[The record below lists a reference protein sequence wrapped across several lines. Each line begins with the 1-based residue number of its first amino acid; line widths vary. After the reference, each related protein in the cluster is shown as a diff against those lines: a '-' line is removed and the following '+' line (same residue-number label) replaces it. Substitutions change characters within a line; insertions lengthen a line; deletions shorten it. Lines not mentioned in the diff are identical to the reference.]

1 MFLQRGWMMDMH
13 FQHLK
18 QQEGFDNHEENDSK
32 QLKGVGC
39 CQYRED
45 HG

>member
-1 MFLQRGWMMDMH
+1 MDVH

-18 QQEGFDNHEENDSK
+18 QQEGFDNFLNHEESDSK